1 MIRSVKFVV
10 YFGLQLVP
18 ERANSGSINF
28 LWQVKP
34 PIEDIACP
42 KSCPLKHVGIMCI
55 SSVCIYA
62 VISV

>member
-42 KSCPLKHVGIMCI
+42 KSCPLKHVGISCI
-55 SSVCIYA
+55 
-62 VISV
+62 